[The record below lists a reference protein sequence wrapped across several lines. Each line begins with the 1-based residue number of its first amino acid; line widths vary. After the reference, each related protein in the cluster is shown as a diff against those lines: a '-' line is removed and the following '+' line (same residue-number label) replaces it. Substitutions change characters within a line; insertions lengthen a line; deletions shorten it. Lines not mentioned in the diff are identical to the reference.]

1 MVKINKQEKALLKN
15 KITNDNTNLILQ
27 NSETKKYNQEIEE
40 DKKQDE
46 NSKDIIIKTNKL
58 NDEYSVIEE
67 KLPNPY
73 LETDILGNKKYI
85 TFNVNSKYKSKF
97 ADYHKRKGTSSES
110 ADNKII
116 KMNKTNKT
124 LKNSDK
130 FDKHINFTDLKTKLR
145 TLSNKIVLKKRLEK
159 DVIMEDNLE

>member
-1 MVKINKQEKALLKN
+1 MVKVNKQEKAVLKN

-46 NSKDIIIKTNKL
+46 NTRDIIIKTNKF
-58 NDEYSVIEE
+58 NDECSVIEE

-85 TFNVNSKYKSKF
+85 TCKVNSKYKSKF
-97 ADYHKRKGTSSES
+97 ADYYSKKRNNSES
-110 ADNKII
+110 IDKKKIKQI
-116 KMNKTNKT
+116 KTHKY
-124 LKNSDK
+124 SDK
-130 FDKHINFTDLKTKLR
+130 FDKHINFTNLKTKYR
-145 TLSNKIVLKKRLEK
+145 AMTNKISYPQILEK
-159 DVIMEDNLE
+159 NIIIEEKYE